1 MKGSIY
7 FEKKTKKYYP
17 YVYLSKE
24 QNDGF
29 KGKKVWGEGSTNKR
43 TADANLRALL
53 SKYDNNSILTS
64 KSEKFSDI
72 YEQWKEL
79 IAPELYGSEQTKITN
94 FGYIANHILP
104 VFGEKRIDL
113 ITKQEIQKTFFKL
126 RKKGSGEP
134 LSDATRKKIL
144 SILNSIFNS
153 AKDWGQVMENPCD
166 IKLKEPKIL
175 KKEVWSVEQLNLF
188 LNYVKKEKTFYYLPF
203 LILATTGIRRGEVC
217 GLQWSDY
224 KKDYLVLDR
233 AVDLKG
239 NITDMKTDSSHRRVV
254 LMGICR
260 EEIEMQHLTQ
270 ERLIGALKSQSGI
283 QDKIKPWDF
292 ICTND
297 YNYPLLPNALTNSF
311 RRYIRRINKEY
322 ENILP
327 EIPLKNLRHTFATNA
342 LGKGINVKVVSE
354 ILGHARTS
362 TTQNS
367 YSQYQDTM
375 QVKAMRQMENTIFN
389 DSVRNSVRKIK
400 KA

>member
-43 TADANLRALL
+43 TADANLRSLL
-53 SKYDNNSILTS
+53 SKYDNNTILTS
-64 KSEKFSDI
+64 KSEKLKDI
-72 YEQWKEL
+72 YEQWKEMV
-79 IAPELYGSEQTKITN
+79 APELYGSAQTRVTN
-94 FGYIANHILP
+94 FGYVENHILP

-113 ITKQEIQKTFFKL
+113 ITKQDIQKLFFKM
-126 RKKGSGEP
+126 RMKGSDEP

-153 AKDWGQVMENPCD
+153 AKDWGQIVVNPCD
-166 IKLKEPKIL
+166 ITLKEPKTP
-175 KKEVWSVEQLNLF
+175 KKDVWNEKQLNSF
-188 LNYVKKEKTFYYLPF
+188 LDYVRFEKTFYYLPF

-217 GLQWSDY
+217 GLQWGDY
-224 KKDYLVLDR
+224 HKDYIVLDR
-233 AVDLKG
+233 AVDLYG
-239 NITDMKTDSSHRRVV
+239 ELTDMKTDSSHRKIV
-254 LMGICR
+254 LMDICKQ
-260 EEIEMQHLTQ
+260 EIENQHLTQ
-270 ERLIGALKSQSGI
+270 ERIMKVITNQSGI

-297 YNYPLLPNALTNSF
+297 FNYPLLPNAVTNSF
-311 RRYIRRINKEY
+311 RRYIRKYNKEHKVQ
-322 ENILP
+322 LP
-327 EIPLKNLRHTFATNA
+327 QIPLKNLRHTFATNA
-342 LGKGINVKVVSE
+342 LGNGINVKVVSE

-375 QVKAMRQMENTIFN
+375 QVRAMKRMENTFFN